1 MNSDTHYTP
10 TAIADTLVTYGRLP
24 PSGGIVGDLTAGE
37 GRLLAAARRRWPDAP
52 IVATDVNP
60 NAVARLRRSYPDWSS
75 GQVNLLQERSRLRC
89 RALSK
94 LNKKISLLLMNPP
107 FTSRGGSRNR
117 VDFGDCRLACGGALS
132 FVLTAIQYLAPDG
145 QVVAILPVGSLHNQK
160 DADAWRYLL
169 ARFAVEILEH
179 VGKRSFPGCAA
190 SSAIVRLSQ
199 KRATD
204 KKSAGYE
211 VQQLSSSPALKG
223 IEIIRGTCPVH
234 SMPNERQGPTLV
246 HSTDLRNTTVILN
259 GHGGYGQHRC
269 VEGPAVLL
277 PRVGR
282 LTPEKIG
289 ILPSAERVMI
299 SDCVIALRT
308 ERMPTA
314 KRLQETLHNNFDRL
328 AAGYVGTGA
337 PHVTLRRLQAI
348 LADIGASDLS
358 VETR

>member
-1 MNSDTHYTP
+1 MNPDTHYTP
-10 TAIADTLVTYGRLP
+10 TAIAETLVAHGRLP
-24 PSGGIVGDLTAGE
+24 LPGGIVGDLTAGD
-37 GRLLAAARRRWPDAP
+37 GRLLAAARRRWPNAP

-75 GQVNLLQERSRLRC
+75 GRVNLLQERSRLRC

-94 LNKKISLLLMNPP
+94 LNKGISLLLMNPP

-117 VDFGDCRLACGGALS
+117 VHFADCRVTCGAALS
-132 FVLTAIQYLAPDG
+132 FLLTAMQYLASDG
-145 QVVAILPVGSLHNQK
+145 QVVAILPAGSLHNQK
-160 DADAWRYLL
+160 DADAWRYLQ
-169 ARFAVEILEH
+169 ARFAVEILDH
-179 VGKRSFPGCAA
+179 VGKRSFPRCAA

-199 KRATD
+199 RRGTEKAPPD
-204 KKSAGYE
+204 YDAPH
-211 VQQLSSSPALKG
+211 LSSSPTLTG

-234 SMPNERQGPTLV
+234 SMPNERKGPRLV

-259 GHGGYGQHRC
+259 GHRGYGHYRC

-299 SDCVIALRT
+299 SDCVIALKTMRL
-308 ERMPTA
+308 PTA
-314 KRLQETLHNNFDRL
+314 KRLHETLLDNFDRL

-337 PHVTLRRLQAI
+337 PHVTLRRLEAI
-348 LADIGASDLS
+348 LVNIGASEL
-358 VETR
+358 

>member
-1 MNSDTHYTP
+1 MNPDSHCTP
-10 TAIADTLVTYGRLP
+10 TEIAEIMVAHGRLQR
-24 PSGGIVGDLTAGE
+24 SGIVADLTAGE
-37 GRLLAAARRRWPDAP
+37 GGLLAAARRRWPNAP

-75 GQVNLLQERSRLRC
+75 GRVNLLQDRSRLRC
-89 RALSK
+89 RALRDLK
-94 LNKKISLLLMNPP
+94 EKISLLLMNPP

-117 VDFGDCRLACGGALS
+117 VDVGDAQVVACGAALS

-160 DADAWRYLL
+160 DAEAWRYLL
-169 ARFAVEILEH
+169 GRFAVEILEH
-179 VGKRSFPGCAA
+179 VGKRSFPRCAA

-199 KRATD
+199 QRTTK
-204 KKSAGYE
+204 KKSLGCE
-211 VQQLSSSPALKG
+211 VPQLSSSPDLRG

-234 SMPNERQGPTLV
+234 SMPNERRGPRLV

-259 GHGGYGQHRC
+259 GHRGYGHYRC
-269 VEGPAVLL
+269 VDGPAVLL

-289 ILPSAERVMI
+289 ILPSAQYVMI
-299 SDCVIALRT
+299 SDCVIALKT

-314 KRLQETLHNNFDRL
+314 KRLHKTLHDNFDRL
-328 AAGYVGTGA
+328 AEGYVGTGA

-348 LADIGASDLS
+348 LIDIGASDL
-358 VETR
+358 